1 MEDLRIL
8 FINLNLIL
16 ETEISKLKEYIEEF
30 KSNYQKKDNKLNEIV
45 EKTTN
50 ILQEYELIEYENNT
64 MKKKVI
70 SKGEK
75 VTPNTLNVIFSK
87 KNPDSQI
94 MFIMKIMNEILINN
108 KIPL

>member
-50 ILQEYELIEYENNT
+50 IL
-64 MKKKVI
+64 
-70 SKGEK
+70 
-75 VTPNTLNVIFSK
+75 
-87 KNPDSQI
+87 
-94 MFIMKIMNEILINN
+94 
-108 KIPL
+108 